1 MKKITFVLITLLYL
15 NSCQIG
21 EADQTVEVDNK
32 YSLVIPSFLNE
43 VDNLNEE
50 ASLQYQN
57 LLRSF
62 YIIAIDE
69 TKNEIQKALVQGN
82 LLDVYANDIQGYSDL
97 LLAAFEQSVAIS
109 EKSEIVDTLV
119 NNMPA
124 RLVTIKGRVEN
135 IDVFYSLGF
144 IEGKTR
150 YYQILAWTVKGK
162 EDQYKDEMNRIMYS
176 LKEL

>member
-43 VDNLNEE
+43 VDNLNEQ

-69 TKNEIQKALVQGN
+69 TKNEMQKALVQGN
-82 LLDVYANDIQGYSDL
+82 LLDVYANDIQG
-97 LLAAFEQSVAIS
+97 
-109 EKSEIVDTLV
+109 
-119 NNMPA
+119 
-124 RLVTIKGRVEN
+124 
-135 IDVFYSLGF
+135 
-144 IEGKTR
+144 
-150 YYQILAWTVKGK
+150 
-162 EDQYKDEMNRIMYS
+162 
-176 LKEL
+176 